1 MLLLKDRI
9 LLQNGISVVNPED
22 LPKFLLKGIMPSQ
35 LQVTEITPEI
45 SAFNDLSDETILE
58 FTEEVLNLKYDWQIP
73 KEYLQLDLIDFF
85 SKFITVENE
94 QRIIT
99 ELSIIIDRK
108 LENHIRTIIYLV
120 DYLTENNILWGLGR
134 GSSCACY
141 LLFLI
146 GLHSVDCLKY
156 NISYEE
162 FFK

>member
-9 LLQNGISVVNPED
+9 LLNSGISVVNPED
-22 LPKFLLKGIMPSQ
+22 LPKFLLNGLMPSQ

-45 SAFNDLSDETILE
+45 SDFNYLSDEPITE
-58 FTEEVLNLKYDWQIP
+58 FVEELFELKYDWRIP
-73 KEYLQLDLIDFF
+73 EKYLELDLIEFF

-94 QRIIT
+94 ERIT
-99 ELSIIIDRK
+99 KELSIIIDRR

-120 DYLTENNILWGLGR
+120 DFLTEKNIVWGLGR